1 MSTKKTKITKEDV
14 EKARKEGF
22 KEGQRI
28 AREALDARITA
39 LDAQCVVDQLALN
52 AVLRF
57 ADSAEL
63 PTPAARLGDL
73 FKEAKDLAKKAVQ
86 GGKASGPTEW
96 IKRMK
101 EVVFAAEIVVKHP
114 DAKLSPLLKSRMA
127 GLKNALRQ
135 VQPS

>member
-1 MSTKKTKITKEDV
+1 MSTKKKITKEDLF
-14 EKARKEGF
+14 KERSIGF

-28 AREALDARITA
+28 AREALEARIII

-52 AVLRF
+52 AVIRF

-63 PTPAARLGDL
+63 PTPADRLGDL
-73 FKEAKDLAKKAVQ
+73 FKEAKDLARKAVQ

-101 EVVFAAEIVVKHP
+101 EVVYAAEIVCKHP
-114 DAKLSPLLKSRMA
+114 DAKLSPLLKSRLM

-135 VQPS
+135 VQSS